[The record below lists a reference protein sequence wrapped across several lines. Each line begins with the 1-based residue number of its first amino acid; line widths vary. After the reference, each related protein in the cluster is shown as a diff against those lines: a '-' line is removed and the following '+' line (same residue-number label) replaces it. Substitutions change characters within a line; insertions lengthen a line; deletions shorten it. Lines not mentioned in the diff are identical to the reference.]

1 MEVKIESAQ
10 DLLGKIGDVTP
21 FPRSQFPYPL
31 NQSLFG
37 EFNLADLRQRAEKSL
52 ASGYEV
58 DLPLCLGL
66 AEAVEASQ
74 PDKDA
79 FFLSDRDL
87 RGRLLGLN
95 NTDGWALVWGKDDER
110 TADLAARLQRAYLQ
124 VYLVLAGDGDESSTL
139 RTVKQYRFLGAR
151 PTSPVYFYQMM
162 VRYPHIYGQV
172 PLGDSHEVADFIQ
185 DYGPGVML
193 LARDDLSPL
202 EEALF
207 LGGLYLE
214 IPAIVPS
221 SVSAPYGNVIKIDDP
236 EAMVSAAQEL
246 PNMRL
251 RRRLR
256 FQVDVP
262 YKFDLAFASE
272 EIKEG
277 PVIGGTVTSS
287 FVVINADK
295 GDGVE
300 VTGEMATD
308 VAIEIAVGDSR
319 VDITMTD
326 YLEEFAARLPGYME
340 GVSAT
345 VKDGC
350 PTIRWRP
357 ELQLQMPQ
365 IGQAYYDGLKA
376 HFNIERLK
384 VRLVFQPDLLEAM
397 KEAAQSF
404 RERRRQAVAEATEE
418 SEPFFYA
425 CTRCHSFALDHAC
438 IITPERPPQCGSRS
452 WAHVKTRAVL
462 SDFDAGGL
470 SMVQAGPDLHAVVN
484 KGQRI
489 NEDRAEYQGVNTAVG
504 VLTAGRT
511 RRVFLH
517 SLFEHPH
524 TACSCFQG
532 VAFYL
537 EDVDGIGLIDR
548 AYRGTAPDGRD
559 WDDIANAAAGKQTSG
574 YAAWGKEYLKTKKFL
589 KGDGGWQRVVWMPQA
604 LKAEMAPDKD
614 WIATEADVSNL
625 TELADFLKNRKG

>member
-1 MEVKIESAQ
+1 MEVKIGLAQ
-10 DLLGKIGDVTP
+10 NMLGEVGDVTP

-37 EFNLADLRQRAEKSL
+37 EFNLENLRRRAENSS
-52 ASGYEV
+52 ASGHED
-58 DLPLCLGL
+58 DLPLFLGL

-74 PDKDA
+74 SDKDS
-79 FFLSDRDL
+79 FFYSDRDL

-95 NTDGWALVWGKDDER
+95 STDGWALVWGKDDER
-110 TADLAARLQRAYLQ
+110 TADLAVRLQRAHLQ
-124 VYLVLAGDGDESSTL
+124 VYLVLSEGSEKSSALITD
-139 RTVKQYRFLGAR
+139 RQYRFLGTR
-151 PTSPVYFYQMM
+151 STSSVYFYQAV

-172 PLGDSHEVADFIQ
+172 PLGDTHEVADFIQ
-185 DYGPGVML
+185 DYGPGVMV
-193 LARDDLSPL
+193 LARDTLSPV

-207 LGGLYLE
+207 LGGLFLE

-221 SVSAPYGNVIKIDDP
+221 TVSTPYGNVIKTDDP
-236 EAMVSAAQEL
+236 AAMVLAAQEL

-262 YKFDLAFASE
+262 YNFDLAFASE

-277 PVIGGTVTSS
+277 SSIGGTDISS
-287 FVVINADK
+287 FVVVNTDK
-295 GDGVE
+295 GNGVE
-300 VTGEMATD
+300 VVGEMETD
-308 VAIEIAVGDSR
+308 VAIEITVGDSR

-326 YLEEFAARLPGYME
+326 YLEEFAARLPSYME

-357 ELQLQMPQ
+357 ELPMQMAQ
-365 IGQAYYDGLKA
+365 VGQAYYDGLKA

-384 VRLVFQPDLLEAM
+384 VRLVFQPDLLEEM
-397 KEAAQSF
+397 KAAALSF
-404 RERRRQAVAEATEE
+404 RERRQQALVDATEE

-425 CTRCHSFALDHAC
+425 CTRCHSFALDHTC

-470 SMVQAGPDLHAVVN
+470 SMVQAGPNLHAVVN
-484 KGQRI
+484 KGQLK
-489 NEDRAEYQGVNTAVG
+489 DVDKAEYEGVNTAVG
-504 VLTAGRT
+504 VLTNGRT

-532 VAFYL
+532 VAFYI
-537 EDVDGIGLIDR
+537 ENVDGIGLMDR

-559 WDDIANAAAGKQTSG
+559 WNEIANAAAGKQSSG
-574 YAAWGKEYLKTKKFL
+574 YAAWGKKYLKTKKFL

-604 LKAEMAPDKD
+604 LKAEMAADKD
-614 WIATEADVSNL
+614 WIATEADATNL
-625 TELADFLKNRKG
+625 TELADFLKNKRR